1 MAADIIASPP
11 DFSAIGTTF
20 TVFALAIAAIVG
32 GIYKGLKEIK
42 KDNPAS
48 RETTQAV
55 FVDSAALRNLSE
67 TNRLLYETNTEMRDL
82 ARQMVRKMEDMVEA
96 LEDHRKIVR
105 SQIEEQHRLRAA
117 TEDLVGLMRRQQ

>member
-1 MAADIIASPP
+1 M
-11 DFSAIGTTF
+11 
-20 TVFALAIAAIVG
+20 
-32 GIYKGLKEIK
+32 
-42 KDNPAS
+42 
-48 RETTQAV
+48 